1 MRKWP
6 FILVRFMRFF
16 HSIWVISFSAAVTA
30 WCCAVAVAKKY
41 SGKMDRAWSDRHIQ
55 NWVHRLLKI
64 SKVDVQIYNPHN
76 TRPIAGKPTI
86 IMCNHSSAYDI
97 PISYL
102 AFPEC
107 SMRMLA
113 KKELSRI
120 PLMGSA
126 MRAADFPFID
136 RFNRQNAMATLA
148 ETKKLMEDGI
158 IIWLAPEGTRSRT
171 GKLGPF
177 KKGGFITAIQAGA
190 TIIPI
195 AIRGAFDILPKGS
208 LYFSSQPKAEIHIG
222 ETIDASQYKL
232 DDKDLLME
240 HVHNIMQHLLEG

>member
-1 MRKWP
+1 MR
-6 FILVRFMRFF
+6 LF
-16 HSIWVISFSAAVTA
+16 HSLWVISSCAAVTA

-41 SGKMDRAWSDRHIQ
+41 SGNMNRAWSDQHIQ
-55 NWVHRLLKI
+55 HWVRRLLKI
-64 SKVDVQIYNPHN
+64 SKVEVEIYNPHD
-76 TRPIAGKPTI
+76 TRPIPGKPTI

-102 AFPEC
+102 AFPDC

-120 PLMGSA
+120 PLMGAA

-136 RFNRQNAMATLA
+136 RFNRQSAMSSLA
-148 ETKKLMEDGI
+148 EAKKLMADGI
-158 IIWLAPEGTRSRT
+158 IIWLAPEGTRSKT
-171 GKLGPF
+171 GKLGSF
-177 KKGGFITAIQAGA
+177 KKGGFITAIEAEA

-208 LYFSSQPKAEIHIG
+208 LYFSSKPKAEIHIG
-222 ETIDASQYKL
+222 EAIDASQYTMEN
-232 DDKDLLME
+232 KDALIE
-240 HVHNIMQHLLEG
+240 RVHNSMQQLLEGETAP

>member
-1 MRKWP
+1 
-6 FILVRFMRFF
+6 
-16 HSIWVISFSAAVTA
+16 
-30 WCCAVAVAKKY
+30 
-41 SGKMDRAWSDRHIQ
+41 MDRAWSDKHIQ
-55 NWVHRLLKI
+55 IWVHRLLNI
-64 SKVDVQIYNPHN
+64 SKVNVQIHNPHK
-76 TRPIAGKPTI
+76 TQPVAGKPTI

-113 KKELSRI
+113 KKELSHI

-136 RFNRQNAMATLA
+136 RYNRQSALASLA
-148 ETKKLMEDGI
+148 EAKKLMENGI
-158 IIWLAPEGTRSRT
+158 VIWLAPEGTRSRT

-177 KKGGFITAIQAGA
+177 KKGGFITAIEAQA

-208 LYFSSQPKAEIHIG
+208 LYFSRDPKAEIYIG
-222 ETIDASQYKL
+222 EAVDASEYNL
-232 DDKDLLME
+232 RDKEALIARVHTLME
-240 HVHNIMQHLLEG
+240 QLLEG